1 MPKINFLKSKN
12 SHGHPIYIV
21 IIHKEDRI
29 WVWNKP
35 IMIELDSAA
44 GSLMDS
50 HMNSY
55 SEIFAIEGL
64 GEFDD
69 LDADEVQ
76 EFFLSLEES
85 EFTVFNKRE
94 YKDELAKKMFL

>member
-1 MPKINFLKSKN
+1 MSKIHFLKSKN

-21 IIHKEDRI
+21 ILHKEDHI

-50 HMNSY
+50 RMNSY

-64 GEFDD
+64 GEVDD
-69 LDADEVQ
+69 LDSDEVQ
-76 EFFLSLEES
+76 EFFLNLEEV
-85 EFTVFNKRE
+85 EFTVFDKRE
-94 YKDELAKKMFL
+94 YKDDLAKKLFL